1 MIEKGNQDARPAL
14 APQTGLS
21 VALDASLGHYPA
33 ARFAQSRVLA
43 EPVRARIVAAAKPA
57 LKWGSFALAAW
68 QTLAILH
75 TPPHNFLNFT
85 IIAAPFL
92 PIIDS
97 SSMHRLHSAPDVRA
111 FSMQAPQ
118 TARPSISVEGKQGHD
133 YQSSCR

>member
-1 MIEKGNQDARPAL
+1 M
-14 APQTGLS
+14 
-21 VALDASLGHYPA
+21 SL
-33 ARFAQSRVLA
+33 VLA
-43 EPVRARIVAAAKPA
+43 EPLRARIVAAAKPA
-57 LKWGSFALAAW
+57 LKWGSFALTAW
-68 QTLAILH
+68 ETSAILH

-97 SSMHRLHSAPDVRA
+97 SSRHRLRGARDVRG

-118 TARPSISVEGKQGHD
+118 TARPSISVEGKQVHD